1 MTDEK
6 MLSELR
12 SMHHWTRVQKWADLA
27 DHFEEV
33 LTRVKLLEEKIDRYL
48 ASDLASK

>member
-33 LTRVKLLEEKIDRYL
+33 LTRVKLLEEKIERYL

>member
-12 SMHHWTRVQKWADLA
+12 SMHHWTRVPKWKDLA

-33 LTRVKLLEEKIDRYL
+33 LERVKLLEEKIDRYL
-48 ASDLASK
+48 ASDLSK

>member
-12 SMHHWTRVQKWADLA
+12 SMHHWTRVEKWKELA

-33 LTRVKLLEEKIDRYL
+33 LERVKILEQKVDIYSL
-48 ASDLASK
+48 ADQLAE